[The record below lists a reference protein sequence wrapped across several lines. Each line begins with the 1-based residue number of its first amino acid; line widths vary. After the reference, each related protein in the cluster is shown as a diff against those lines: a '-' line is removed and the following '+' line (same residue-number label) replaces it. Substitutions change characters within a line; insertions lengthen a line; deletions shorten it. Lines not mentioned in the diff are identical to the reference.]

1 MATNETD
8 AGVDII
14 SKRPSK
20 ETELRYRINVD
31 DSGTKATL
39 ASITASRANDVVD
52 GGSLVFATDAIGG
65 DVAPRM
71 VIDPQGSVGIG
82 LMEPKARLH
91 VDGDVLFSGPLTISG
106 ALSGQNLSL
115 TGSGEIRGALVVGGD
130 VTVTGKVK
138 ASSFAGDGA
147 ELTNIGPKNDSIGS
161 AQLVSDLG
169 SLGKLSGGKVVIKND
184 RVGVGVESP
193 DGDCIFDVGARM
205 KVRQGSSAS
214 AGIWFA
220 QTGVDHSAFVGMAD
234 NDRIGF
240 WGGGAGWGLTMNK
253 DDGSVALT
261 GALSTSGSVS
271 AAGLNLSG
279 EIRASGRT
287 IVGGGAALRSTFGRR
302 RTGGGPLALRS
313 SFHNLDVNGEVHCNK
328 ITVGTGKGFKID
340 HPLDPENKHLYHWCV
355 ESPDVMNIYNGNVMT
370 GANGQA
376 TVELPSY
383 FQALNDDFR
392 YQLTV
397 IGKPALATIETEI
410 ENNIFTIRTDQPNV
424 KVSWQVT
431 GTRHD
436 PAILANRLPVE
447 EEKPAAERGF
457 AEYPEPWETADDS
470 VVSFHDCEEMAGVGP
485 RKQEPAV
492 VAKRAGIA
500 HALISGECAETQN
513 RMSARTRLSS

>member
-1 MATNETD
+1 M
-8 AGVDII
+8 
-14 SKRPSK
+14 
-20 ETELRYRINVD
+20 
-31 DSGTKATL
+31 
-39 ASITASRANDVVD
+39 
-52 GGSLVFATDAIGG
+52 
-65 DVAPRM
+65 
-71 VIDPQGSVGIG
+71 
-82 LMEPKARLH
+82 
-91 VDGDVLFSGPLTISG
+91 TISG

-115 TGSGEIRGALVVGGD
+115 TGSGEIGGALVVGGD

-161 AQLVSDLG
+161 AQLASDLG

-253 DDGSVALT
+253 DDGSVELT

-279 EIRASGRT
+279 EIHA
-287 IVGGGAALRSTFGRR
+287 GGGSIGPPGGTALVSTFGNRPSFR
-302 RTGGGPLALRS
+302 GIALLS
-313 SFHNLDVNGEVHCNK
+313 SFHNLDINGDVYCNK
-328 ITVGTGKGFKID
+328 ITVPTGKGFKID

-355 ESPDVMNIYNGNVMT
+355 ESPEVTNIYNGNVVT
-370 GANGQA
+370 DANGQA
-376 TVELPSY
+376 TVELPDY
-383 FQALNDDFR
+383 FEALNGDYR

-397 IGKPALATIETEI
+397 IGQAALATIATEI
-410 ENNIFTIRTDQPNV
+410 EDNTFMIRTDQPNV
-424 KVSWQVT
+424 KVSWLVM

-457 AEYPEPWETADDS
+457 VAYPEPWEPTDDS
-470 VVSFHDCEEMAGVGP
+470 VVSLQGCKEVASIARRRE
-485 RKQEPAV
+485 QER
-492 VAKRAGIA
+492 VALLLGA
-500 HALISGECAETQN
+500 
-513 RMSARTRLSS
+513 

>member
-1 MATNETD
+1 MATNETE
-8 AGVDII
+8 AGVDVV
-14 SKRPSK
+14 SKPPGK
-20 ETELRYRINVD
+20 GAELRYRISVD

-39 ASITASRANDVVD
+39 GSITATRASDAVD
-52 GGSLVFATDAIGG
+52 GGSLVFSTDAIGG
-65 DVAPRM
+65 GVAPRM

-91 VDGDVLFSGPLTISG
+91 VDGDVLFTGPLTVSG
-106 ALSGQNLSL
+106 ALSGQSLSM
-115 TGSGEIRGALVVGGD
+115 TGSGEIGGALAVGGD
-130 VTVTGKVK
+130 VTVKGKVK

-161 AQLVSDLG
+161 AQLASDLE

-184 RVGVGVESP
+184 RVGIGLESP

-205 KVRQGSSAS
+205 KVRQGGSAS

-253 DDGSVALT
+253 DDGSVELTAALT
-261 GALSTSGSVS
+261 TSGSVS

-279 EIRASGRT
+279 EIHAA
-287 IVGGGAALRSTFGRR
+287 GGSISPRGGTALVSTFGNRPNFAA
-302 RTGGGPLALRS
+302 GVAFLS
-313 SFHNLDVNGEVHCNK
+313 SFHNLDINGEVHCNK
-328 ITVGTGKGFKID
+328 ITVPTGKGFKID

-355 ESPDVMNIYNGNVMT
+355 ESPDVTNIYNGNVVT
-370 GANGQA
+370 DANGEA
-376 TVELPSY
+376 TVELPEY
-383 FQALNDDFR
+383 FEALNRDFR

-397 IGKPALATIETEI
+397 VGKTALATIETEI
-410 ENNIFTIRTDQPNV
+410 ENNAFTIRTDQPNV
-424 KVSWQVT
+424 KVSWLVM

-447 EEKPAAERGF
+447 DEKPIAERGF
-457 AEYPEPWETADDS
+457 VAYPELWKATDAS
-470 VVSFHDCEEMAGVGP
+470 VVSLRNCNEVPGIARGREP
-485 RKQEPAV
+485 EPAV
-492 VAKRAGIA
+492 T
-500 HALISGECAETQN
+500 CP
-513 RMSARTRLSS
+513 